1 MIRCGDEHLCEIRL
15 HPILPDLVAFHESP
29 PDSVTVGKKPWALLF
44 DPVACNDE
52 FAGKTEV
59 EMELKAA
66 KLEQLAL
73 RITEL
78 REGLRGRAALVA
90 FQPDQL

>member
-1 MIRCGDEHLCEIRL
+1 MVSFC
-15 HPILPDLVAFHESP
+15 ESP
-29 PDSVTVGKKPWALLF
+29 PDSVNAGKKPWALLF
-44 DPVACNDE
+44 DPEACNTKY
-52 FAGKTEV
+52 AGKTEAQ
-59 EMELKAA
+59 MALKEA